1 MKHSSLAWWMNGRD
15 SSQNESKLQTWDNI
29 KQGIQLIQLAALLL
43 LLPKFTT
50 FMMPELTGKVFR
62 LKLYNIVM
70 ARVSSRNGYLN
81 RRLHWRLRTYTLN
94 LTARILILTPKE
106 QLHLVQLYAKLSFN
120 RQ

>member
-1 MKHSSLAWWMNGRD
+1 MKQSSLAWRMNGRD

-29 KQGIQLIQLAALLL
+29 KQGIQLIQLAALLF

-50 FMMPELTGKVFR
+50 FMMPELTGEVFQ
-62 LKLYNIVM
+62 LNIVM
-70 ARVSSRNGYLN
+70 ARVSSRNDYLN